1 MKLLSSACFQILSQ
15 LEDIVEQFSPQD
27 FSRPSS
33 TLGGSSIGQHLRH
46 TLEFFQCL
54 ETGFE
59 AGVINYDRRNHDK
72 RIETDKSLAISSIN
86 RVRDFVRVKIDD
98 KALTL
103 EVSFERHSRENCIIQ
118 TYYSRELAY
127 NIEHAI
133 HHMAIMK
140 IGVREVAPYVQLP
153 DHFGVAASTVR
164 YHEGL
169 SVEVRNPSQQNLNS

>member
-1 MKLLSSACFQILSQ
+1 MKLLSAACFEILSQ
-15 LEDIVEQFSPQD
+15 LEDIVGQISPED
-27 FSRPSS
+27 FTRPSS
-33 TLGGSSIGQHLRH
+33 TLSGSSIGQHLRH
-46 TLEFFQCL
+46 TLEFFHCL

-59 AGVINYDRRNHDK
+59 TGVINYDRRNHDK
-72 RIETDKSLAISSIN
+72 RIETDKSLAIFSIN
-86 RVRDFVRVKIDD
+86 RIRDFVNVKMDD

-103 EVSFERHSRENCIIQ
+103 EVCFEQHSTENCTIQ

-153 DHFGVAASTVR
+153 DHFGAAASTVR
-164 YHEGL
+164 YQEGS
-169 SVEVRNPSQQNLNS
+169 SVEER